1 MTLNEYQ
8 ERAIKE
14 AFYEKDDVVYNALGI
29 TGEAG
34 EIADHVKKMLRD
46 DKGVLT
52 DDRKEALKKEL
63 GDVLWYIANMAR
75 RLGLTLDEVA
85 EANIQKIVDRKSRGV
100 QHGSGD
106 NR

>member
-8 ERAIKE
+8 DRAIKE

-46 DKGVLT
+46 DNGVLT
-52 DDRKEALKKEL
+52 DHRKESLKKEL

-75 RLGLTLDEVA
+75 RLDLTLDEVA
-85 EANIQKIVDRKSRGV
+85 EANIKKIVDRKTRGV

>member
-8 ERAIKE
+8 KKAAKA
-14 AFYEKDDVVYNALGI
+14 AFYEKDDVIYLALGI

-34 EIADHVKKMLRD
+34 EVADHIKKMLRD
-46 DKGVLT
+46 DNGKLT
-52 DDRKEALKKEL
+52 KKRKEALVKEL
-63 GDVLWYIANMAR
+63 GDVLWYVAKMAGRLDVDLNDVAKINLKKIA
-75 RLGLTLDEVA
+75 
-85 EANIQKIVDRKSRGV
+85 DRVERGK

>member
-8 ERAIKE
+8 EKAIAE
-14 AFYEKDDVVYNALGI
+14 AFYEKDDITYNALGI

-46 DKGVLT
+46 DDGVLT
-52 DDRKEALKKEL
+52 PERREILKKEC
-63 GDVLWYIANMAR
+63 GDVLWYVANMAR
-75 RLGLTLDEVA
+75 RLGVTLDEVG
-85 EANIQKIVDRKSRGV
+85 EANIKKIQDRKNRGV
-100 QHGSGD
+100 QHGSGN

>member
-8 ERAIKE
+8 EKAIKE
-14 AFYEKDDVVYNALGI
+14 AFYEKDDITYNALGI

-46 DKGVLT
+46 DNGILT
-52 DDRKEALKKEL
+52 PERREILKKEL

-75 RLGLTLDEVA
+75 RLGVTLDEVG
-85 EANIQKIVDRKSRGV
+85 EANIKKIQDRKNRGV

>member
-8 ERAIKE
+8 EIAIKE
-14 AFYEKDDVVYNALGI
+14 AFYEKDDLVYNALGI

-34 EIADHVKKMLRD
+34 EIADSIKKMFRD
-46 DKGVLT
+46 DGGKLT
-52 DDRKEALKKEL
+52 EERRESLKKEL
-63 GDVLWYIANMAR
+63 GDVLWYISNMAKK
-75 RLGLTLDEVA
+75 LNISLDDVA
-85 EANIQKIVDRKSRGV
+85 KTNIKKIRDRKARGV

>member
-8 ERAIKE
+8 EKAINE
-14 AFYEKDDVVYNALGI
+14 AFYEKDDIVYNALGI

-46 DKGVLT
+46 DGGVLT
-52 DDRKEALKKEL
+52 NERHDILEKEL
-63 GDVLWYIANMAR
+63 GDVLWYVANMAR
-75 RLGLTLDEVA
+75 RLGLSLDQVA
-85 EANIQKIVDRKSRGV
+85 KTNIKKIQDRKSRGT

>member
-8 ERAIKE
+8 EKAIKE
-14 AFYEKDDVVYNALGI
+14 AFYEKDDIVYNALGI

-46 DKGVLT
+46 DGGILT
-52 DDRKEALKKEL
+52 KERREILKKEL
-63 GDVLWYIANMAR
+63 GDVLWYVANMAR
-75 RLGLTLDEVA
+75 RLGVTLDEVGK
-85 EANIQKIVDRKSRGV
+85 ANINKIIDRKSRNV

>member
-8 ERAIKE
+8 EKAIAE
-14 AFYEKDDVVYNALGI
+14 AFYENCDVIYNALGI

-46 DKGVLT
+46 DQGVLT
-52 DDRKEALKKEL
+52 PEWKDILIKEL
-63 GDVLWYIANMAR
+63 GDVLWYTANMAKE
-75 RLGLTLDEVA
+75 LGISLDEIA
-85 EANIQKIVDRKSRGV
+85 KINIKKIQDRKKRGTYR
-100 QHGSGD
+100 GSGD